1 MREENNTNH
10 HNQNDLFIHT
20 LHDCPVLTEDD
31 TVLLDKLEEWL
42 SDILP
47 IFMSLFGLFSNI
59 ILVIN
64 ISKLQR
70 IRQDVYQILLI
81 SLLVGDTM
89 YLLLKLM
96 DIAKEYLS
104 LLVMSADWLFFDMIF
119 FSLQRFA
126 LSFSTFMTVG
136 ITLERFIT
144 VHTPLR

>member
-1 MREENNTNH
+1 MSEKNNTDF

-31 TVLLDKLEEWL
+31 TVHLDKLEEWL
-42 SDILP
+42 SNILP
-47 IFMSLFGLFSNI
+47 IFMSLFGLLSNI

-81 SLLVGDTM
+81 ALLVGDTM

-104 LLVMSADWLFFDMIF
+104 LLVMSTDWLFFDMIF